1 MVRCEILVASRYSD
15 YEGSGTNRKA
25 RFHRVGELVRFPPD
39 YAKWLENKD
48 MVEILEDP
56 DVETDL
62 AVIEIDEDV
71 NGEDDPNVPPPPS
84 DSALEYA
91 AEHSID
97 LNSGDV
103 VGTGANGRIILADV
117 RRREYKKTLPEEG
130 GAD

>member
-15 YEGSGTNRKA
+15 YEGSGTNRKS

-39 YAKWLENKD
+39 YAKWLENAD
-48 MVEILEDP
+48 MVEILEDL
-56 DVETDL
+56 DIETDL
-62 AVIEIDEDV
+62 AVIEIDEEI
-71 NGEDDPNVPPPPS
+71 NGEDDPNVPPPS

-117 RRREYKKTLPEEG
+117 RRRGDKNILPEED

>member
-1 MVRCEILVASRYSD
+1 MIRCEILVASRYSD

-25 RFHRVGELVRFPPD
+25 RFHRAGELVRFPPD
-39 YAKWLENKD
+39 YAKRLEDMD
-48 MVEILEDP
+48 MVEILKDS
-56 DVETDL
+56 DAETDL
-62 AVIEIDEDV
+62 AIIEIDEEI
-71 NGEDDPNVPPPPS
+71 NGEDDAPKPPS

-103 VGTGANGRIILADV
+103 VGTGADGRVILADV
-117 RRREYKKTLPEEG
+117 RRYKNTLPLED